1 MTFLAVGALDGQ
13 RSGPPQDSFLSSSPQ
28 MRAAA
33 QAACSALRPSI
44 LAETSEW
51 LAINKP
57 ALWHSVAPG
66 ERRAKDPADRGSTIE
81 EWLRATRPEQ
91 GRLRDGGLVQ
101 RLDFGTSGCMLAAK
115 SEESHAVLHDQI
127 GSERGV
133 NKTYLAVVH
142 GSVEPTSG
150 SFSLWFFS
158 RYRGSQRVSVSA
170 HEAPR
175 ARPGRCEW
183 RTVHRALLADSPGGR
198 AHQPVSTLEAPARP
212 LPRAPRT
219 AREHAADAGCRAP
232 RSPLALLRRDR
243 PSLTPRGRS
252 ASSAPGH
259 ATRSAPDS
267 RT

>member
-1 MTFLAVGALDGQ
+1 
-13 RSGPPQDSFLSSSPQ
+13 

-33 QAACSALRPSI
+33 LAACSALRPSI

-91 GRLRDGGLVQ
+91 ERLRDGGLVQ

-212 LPRAPRT
+212 LSRAPRT
-219 AREHAADAGCRAP
+219 ARERAADAGCRAP
-232 RSPLALLRRDR
+232 RSPLALLRRGSPR
-243 PSLTPRGRS
+243 LTPPLILAYIYKIKNAFEERLHRGRS
-252 ASSAPGH
+252 ASSAPGR